1 MGRGDRKAKLP
12 IVRSQRE
19 GARKKKLAMRQVRVQ
34 EKKGHKAGGGRR
46 RP

>member
-34 EKKGHKAGGGRR
+34 EKKNKQGLEGRR
-46 RP
+46 R